1 MKRGKKLSLEI
12 QKKIVNLLEELQ
24 RENVKTFSIGK
35 IKSMYEKKY
44 NKKISYL
51 TVSRHLNNLVR
62 IGKLRVIEVTSVAGK
77 MNVYQF
83 I

>member
-1 MKRGKKLSLEI
+1 MKKGKKLSLEI

-24 RENVKTFSIGK
+24 RENVKIFSIGK

-51 TVSRHLNNLVR
+51 TVSRHLNSLAR
-62 IGKLRVIEVTSVAGK
+62 IGKLKAIEVTSAIGK
-77 MNVYQF
+77 TNVYQF